1 MNTFFKSIVAS
12 FFISYA
18 SLSFAQ
24 QLPVMGHYIYN
35 PYLYN
40 PARTGQ
46 NKLGSVNMNF
56 KKQWVN
62 MPQSPLTGILS
73 IEGPIPG
80 ESKNMGL
87 GAMIYSDQ
95 MHIISKTG
103 GMATYAYHIN
113 FEKSEKY
120 FHRLSAGI
128 SVGFLNQRFNFAE
141 ANLLDGNDAQVVANA
156 VNGTS
161 FDFSGGLDY
170 QYKGLHIGASMLQ
183 GLNNSM
189 KFISPNDTNDI
200 KFVNSRHFI
209 FTGSYRHDFGN
220 TKNNFYLEPV
230 FLGRLVPGLPFQ
242 AEGNL
247 VFGMRNIG
255 WLGFGYRSSNTESA
269 TSALTFTAGIEINN
283 RVMAAYSMDMGVDK
297 SLNNSLGMQ
306 HEFMLA
312 CRIGKD
318 DSKLIKEMELLK
330 QEDLRLQEALLS
342 KEQEMNKALN
352 AQRKDAAKKEEEL
365 KGKINTLSDESEEL
379 KGKVLVSEKEIEELK
394 KKLEEMKITQKQIG
408 EVFFDINSSDLNTEA
423 KTNLNTLKSLLDSY
437 PKGIVVYLFG
447 NASTDGDAK
456 YNMELAVKRGAAV
469 RNYLIEQGSNA
480 DKIYII
486 PLGEYNP
493 MSGDPK
499 RQENRDRRI
508 DIMVSQNTNKF

>member
-1 MNTFFKSIVAS
+1 
-12 FFISYA
+12 
-18 SLSFAQ
+18 
-24 QLPVMGHYIYN
+24 
-35 PYLYN
+35 
-40 PARTGQ
+40 
-46 NKLGSVNMNF
+46 
-56 KKQWVN
+56 
-62 MPQSPLTGILS
+62 
-73 IEGPIPG
+73 
-80 ESKNMGL
+80 
-87 GAMIYSDQ
+87 
-95 MHIISKTG
+95 
-103 GMATYAYHIN
+103 
-113 FEKSEKY
+113 
-120 FHRLSAGI
+120 
-128 SVGFLNQRFNFAE
+128 
-141 ANLLDGNDAQVVANA
+141 
-156 VNGTS
+156 
-161 FDFSGGLDY
+161 
-170 QYKGLHIGASMLQ
+170 
-183 GLNNSM
+183 
-189 KFISPNDTNDI
+189 
-200 KFVNSRHFI
+200 
-209 FTGSYRHDFGN
+209 
-220 TKNNFYLEPV
+220 
-230 FLGRLVPGLPFQ
+230 
-242 AEGNL
+242 
-247 VFGMRNIG
+247 
-255 WLGFGYRSSNTESA
+255 
-269 TSALTFTAGIEINN
+269 
-283 RVMAAYSMDMGVDK
+283 
-297 SLNNSLGMQ
+297 
-306 HEFMLA
+306 
-312 CRIGKD
+312 
-318 DSKLIKEMELLK
+318 MELLK